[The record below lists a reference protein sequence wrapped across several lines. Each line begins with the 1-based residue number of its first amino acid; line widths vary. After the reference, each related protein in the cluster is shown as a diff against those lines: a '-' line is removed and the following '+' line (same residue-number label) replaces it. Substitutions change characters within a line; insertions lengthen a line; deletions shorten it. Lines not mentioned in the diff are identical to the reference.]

1 MVALYHKGALLPA
14 EQNISRTD
22 CGRVQAYGT
31 GLLDRLSEIGPAEWS
46 LVLVAPFIGS
56 FLGLLIQRLPEGSPV
71 ARGRS
76 RCDGCGATLRVRDLV
91 PILSW
96 LMVGARCRYC
106 GRPLGWFYP
115 GVELAALAVALASV
129 LIDGGQGAWL
139 DCLLGWWLL
148 ALGWIDLR
156 TWLLPDALTL
166 PLIIAGLAASFMFDP
181 DQLVNR
187 ALGAALGY
195 ASLMTIAALYRA
207 LRGREGLGGGDAKLL
222 AASGAWL
229 GAAGLP
235 EVILLAALSALAA
248 AACLRLAGV
257 RLGVLSALPFGPFL
271 AVATW
276 VLWLFSPIS

>member
-1 MVALYHKGALLPA
+1 M
-14 EQNISRTD
+14 
-22 CGRVQAYGT
+22 
-31 GLLDRLSEIGPAEWS
+31 LDRLAEVGAAEWS

-56 FLGLLIQRLPEGSPV
+56 FLGLLIQRLPEGSPI

-76 RCDGCGATLRVRDLV
+76 RCEACGATLRVRDLV

-106 GRPLGWFYP
+106 NQPLGWFYP
-115 GVELAALAVALASV
+115 GVELAALAVALAAV
-129 LIDGGQGAWL
+129 LLDGGQRAWL

-156 TWLLPDALTL
+156 SWLLPDAVTL
-166 PLIIAGLAASFMFDP
+166 PLIIAGLAAAFLFNP
-181 DQLVNR
+181 EQLTER

-195 ASLMTIAALYRA
+195 ACLVAIAALYRA
-207 LRGREGLGGGDAKLL
+207 WRGREGLGGGDAKLL

-229 GAAGLP
+229 GAAALP
-235 EVILLAALSALAA
+235 QVILFAALSALAA

-257 RLGVLSALPFGPFL
+257 RLGIHSALPFGPFL
-271 AVATW
+271 ALATW
-276 VLWLFSPIS
+276 VLWLLGPLG

>member
-1 MVALYHKGALLPA
+1 
-14 EQNISRTD
+14 
-22 CGRVQAYGT
+22 VQAYGT
-31 GLLDRLSEIGPAEWS
+31 GLFDRWSDIGAAEWG
-46 LVLVAPFIGS
+46 LVLIAPFIGS
-56 FLGLLIQRLPEGSPV
+56 FLGLLIRRLPEGSPI

-76 RCDGCGATLRVRDLV
+76 RCDACGATLRVRDLV

-96 LMVGARCRYC
+96 LMVRARCRYC
-106 GRPLGWFYP
+106 GQPLGWFYP
-115 GVELAALAVALASV
+115 GVELAALAIALAAV
-129 LIDGGQGAWL
+129 LIDGVLVDGGQGAWL

-181 DQLVNR
+181 DQLVNH
-187 ALGAALGY
+187 ALGAPLGY

-235 EVILLAALSALAA
+235 QVILLAALSALAA
-248 AACLRLAGV
+248 AGFLRLAGM
-257 RLGVLSALPFGPFL
+257 RLRMHSALPFGPFL
-271 AVATW
+271 ALATW
-276 VLWLFSPIS
+276 VLWLFSPIG

>member
-1 MVALYHKGALLPA
+1 MAEAGA
-14 EQNISRTD
+14 
-22 CGRVQAYGT
+22 
-31 GLLDRLSEIGPAEWS
+31 AEWS
-46 LVLVAPFIGS
+46 LVMASPFIGS
-56 FLGLLIQRLPEGSPV
+56 FLGLLIQRLPEGAWI

-76 RCDGCGATLRVRDLV
+76 RCDACGTPLRARDLV
-91 PILSW
+91 PLLSW
-96 LMVGARCRYC
+96 LAAGGRCRYC
-106 GRPLGWFYP
+106 RQPLGWFYP
-115 GVELAALAVALASV
+115 VIELAALAVAFTSV

-166 PLIIAGLAASFMFDP
+166 PLIIAGLAASFVFDP

-195 ASLMTIAALYRA
+195 ASLMTVAALYRA

-235 EVILLAALSALAA
+235 QVILLAALSALAA

-257 RLGVLSALPFGPFL
+257 RLGIHSALPFGPFL
-271 AVATW
+271 ALATW
-276 VLWLFSPIS
+276 VLWLFSPIG